1 MKTDMVI
8 PSDEIPSMAKENVR
22 RNAGTSMTTRLLVR
36 DIMNN
41 NVISSSPRDS
51 IKDIAKKMTHNK
63 IGSIVILR
71 AGKPVGIVTDRD
83 IVTVGLITD
92 EKPSK
97 IKAEEVMQELHTID
111 ADSDIAKAARL
122 LRKYN
127 IKRLGVV
134 SNGKLVGVISASD
147 VISAMPSLVDVVLE
161 KAAIFRYDIGIP
173 RKESK
178 ISGYCDVCEEWSDLL
193 KYSEGMFICEEC
205 TEQASSTTGVAEEG
219 G

>member
-1 MKTDMVI
+1 M
-8 PSDEIPSMAKENVR
+8 PDEIPSMAKENVR
-22 RNAGTSMTTRLLVR
+22 RNAGASMTTRLLVR

-41 NVISSSPRDS
+41 HIISSSPHDS
-51 IKDIAKKMTHNK
+51 IKDIAKKMTQNK
-63 IGSIVILR
+63 IGSIIIIR

-92 EKPSK
+92 KKPSE
-97 IKAEEVMQELHTID
+97 IKAEKVMQELHTID
-111 ADSDIAKAARL
+111 ADADIAKAAKL

-147 VISAMPSLVDVVLE
+147 VIAAMPSLVDVVLE
-161 KAAIFRYDIGIP
+161 KAAILRYDIGMP
-173 RKESK
+173 RTESK

-193 KYSEGMFICEEC
+193 KYSEGVFICEEC
-205 TEQASSTTGVAEEG
+205 TEQAASTTGVAEEVG
-219 G
+219 